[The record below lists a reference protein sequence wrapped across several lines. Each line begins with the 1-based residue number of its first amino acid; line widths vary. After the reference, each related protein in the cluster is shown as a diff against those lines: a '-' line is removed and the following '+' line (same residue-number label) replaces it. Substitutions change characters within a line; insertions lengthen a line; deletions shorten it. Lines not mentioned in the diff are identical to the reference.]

1 MFLSALPMG
10 FYIDP
15 YFFYLIVPA
24 LLLSL
29 LSQMFVK
36 STFARYSQ
44 VNASSGITAEQAARR
59 ILDLNGCS
67 NVAIETV
74 AGNLTDNYDPRT
86 GVLHLSQTTYSS
98 TSVAALG
105 VAAHEAGHA
114 VQHANGYL
122 PNRIR
127 SAMVPVAGIGSSA
140 GPFLAFFGIILSIPI
155 LTQIG
160 ILLFSAAVLFYVV
173 TLPVEFN
180 ASKRAIEIL
189 GQTGMLAPEELRGAR
204 RVLTAAA
211 MTYVA
216 STLMAFASL
225 LRLILL
231 SRGNRR
237 R

>member
-1 MFLSALPMG
+1 MLNALPIG
-10 FYIDP
+10 YYIDP

-29 LSQMFVK
+29 FSQLYVK
-36 STFARYSQ
+36 STFARYDQ
-44 VNASSGITAEQAARR
+44 VSSASGITAEQAARR
-59 ILDLNGCS
+59 MLDAYGCS
-67 NVAIETV
+67 DISIVTV
-74 AGNLTDNYDPRT
+74 AGGLTDRYDPRT
-86 GVLHLSQTTYSS
+86 GTLGLSQSTFGS

-105 VAAHEAGHA
+105 VAAHETGHA

-127 SAMVPVAGIGSSA
+127 AALVPVAGIGSSA
-140 GPFLAFFGIILSIPI
+140 GPFLAFFGIMLSIPL

-180 ASKRAIEIL
+180 ASRRALEML
-189 GQTGMLAPEELRGAR
+189 GGTGMLDAGELKGAR
-204 RVLTAAA
+204 RVLHAAA

-216 STLMAFASL
+216 STLVAFAGL
-225 LRLILL
+225 LRLVLL